1 MAYHS
6 NILENLANAY
16 FEQVADEYLRAC
28 ADAQVRAQ
36 FSYFDQHIVRSS
48 HGHYWVA
55 DEADYGADLPDFRD
69 QIVFTIRSSR
79 SDGD

>member
-6 NILENLANAY
+6 NILENLADAY
-16 FEQVADEYLRAC
+16 FEHDADAYLRAC

-36 FSYFDQHIVRSS
+36 FSYFDQHVVRSS

-55 DEADYGADLPDFRD
+55 DEADYGTDLPYFRD
-69 QIVFTIRSSR
+69 QIVFTVRSSR
-79 SDGD
+79 SDEE

>member
-6 NILENLANAY
+6 NILENLADAY
-16 FEQVADEYLRAC
+16 FEQDADAYLRAC
-28 ADAQVRAQ
+28 ADAQVRAH

-55 DEADYGADLPDFRD
+55 DESDYAADLPDFRD
-69 QIVFTIRSSR
+69 QIVFTVRSNR
-79 SDGD
+79 SDED

>member
-6 NILENLANAY
+6 NILGNLADAY
-16 FEQVADEYLRAC
+16 FEQDADAYLRAC

-55 DEADYGADLPDFRD
+55 DEADYATDLPDFSN
-69 QIVFTIRSSR
+69 QIVFTIRSNR